1 MKTVI
6 DSEAAFTR
14 WELVAL
20 MAALFLLS
28 LVAVPGLANTKPRGD
43 RVTCINNLRMIGRA
57 EHLWANDHRDQMP
70 WRVDI
75 SEGGTQH
82 NPLQNNSF
90 VNYGVMSNELV
101 TPIIL
106 ACPSDDTAKP
116 ARTFSSSPADGF
128 FNPNYRNRAISY
140 FIGLDSFL
148 TEPETASQSAFVAA
162 LAGDRNLQVDAI
174 NVICSSGVTAAAGVY
189 PYIRLNNTTPHTK
202 WTNAIHGIFGNIL
215 MIDGQV
221 AQTSGIRAVDA
232 IAPPIDDNGSYHVLM
247 PR

>member
-1 MKTVI
+1 MSLTHMKTVI

-28 LVAVPGLANTKPRGD
+28 VVVVPGVANTKPRAD

-57 EHLWANDHRDQMP
+57 EHLWANDHRDQTP
-70 WRVDI
+70 WRVDT

-82 NPLQNNSF
+82 NPQQNSSY

-128 FNPNYRNRAISY
+128 FNLNYRNRAVSY

-148 TEPETASQSAFVAA
+148 TEAQP
-162 LAGDRNLQVDAI
+162 
-174 NVICSSGVTAAAGVY
+174 VTQ
-189 PYIRLNNTTPHTK
+189 
-202 WTNAIHGIFGNIL
+202 
-215 MIDGQV
+215 D
-221 AQTSGIRAVDA
+221 
-232 IAPPIDDNGSYHVLM
+232 
-247 PR
+247 